1 MDNVVRHCASP
12 QTRALARF
20 KPRLWMVL
28 GLAAVL
34 AGCSSVP
41 REPAPTVSSTVAPSE
56 SVSAFRVPPLSSLP
70 AEKPRT
76 LKGRYVQTNWDSVPG
91 WQSDDLQNYWANF
104 VRNCRGLM
112 RPTGANLARPARA
125 NPRVW
130 HGVCSAALNPA
141 TAPKASDAFAI
152 RQFLQ
157 QYLVPWRLESAPGQ
171 MATGMITG
179 YYEPVIQGSRVREGP
194 YQWPLFAV
202 PDDLLTIDLGA
213 LYPDLAGKRVRGK
226 LEGNRVIPY
235 DSRTELNNPERQPPA
250 IVWINDP
257 VDNFFLQVQG
267 SGRVYLADGPDAGAT
282 IRLAYANH
290 NGHPYRSIGR
300 WLVNQGEMSLDQ
312 ASMQNIRAWARNN
325 PGRVQEMLNVNP
337 AVVFFRE
344 EVISDPNE
352 GPKGAYGVPLGAQR
366 SIAVDT
372 TYVPLGTPVYLMTT
386 MPSSKQPLDR
396 MVFAQDTGAAIKGA
410 ARGDYYWGSGPEAGA
425 MAGRMKQQGRM
436 WLFWPKSAGAPSA
449 Q

>member
-1 MDNVVRHCASP
+1 MIDLRRPSP
-12 QTRALARF
+12 HRSKHPLWLALAAT
-20 KPRLWMVL
+20 VL
-28 GLAAVL
+28 V
-34 AGCSSVP
+34 AGCSTAP
-41 REPAPTVSSTVAPSE
+41 RDVTPSSPSAAAPAERVT
-56 SVSAFRVPPLSSLP
+56 AFRVPPLSSLP

-76 LKGRYVQTNWDSVPG
+76 LKGSYVQTSWDSVPG
-91 WQSDDLQNYWANF
+91 WQSDNLNNYWANF

-112 RPTGANLARPARA
+112 RPTGGNLARPARA

-141 TAPKASDAFAI
+141 TAPNAGDEVAV
-152 RQFLQ
+152 RRFLQ
-157 QYLVPWRLESAPGQ
+157 TYLTPWRLESSPGT
-171 MATGMITG
+171 MASGMITG
-179 YYEPVIQGSRVREGP
+179 YYEPIIQGSRVRQGP
-194 YQWPLFAV
+194 YQWPLFEV
-202 PDDLLTIDLGA
+202 PSDLLNIDLGA

-226 LEGNRVIPY
+226 LDGNRVVPY
-235 DSRTELNNPERQPPA
+235 DSRTELSNPDRQPPA

-267 SGRVYLADGPDAGAT
+267 SGRVYLAEGPDAGTT

-300 WLVNQGEMSLDQ
+300 WLVNQGEMSLNQ

-325 PGRVQEMLNVNP
+325 PDRVQEMLNANP
-337 AVVFFRE
+337 AVVFFQE
-344 EVISDPNE
+344 EVIQDPNE

-410 ARGDYYWGSGPEAGA
+410 ARGDYYWGSGDEAGA